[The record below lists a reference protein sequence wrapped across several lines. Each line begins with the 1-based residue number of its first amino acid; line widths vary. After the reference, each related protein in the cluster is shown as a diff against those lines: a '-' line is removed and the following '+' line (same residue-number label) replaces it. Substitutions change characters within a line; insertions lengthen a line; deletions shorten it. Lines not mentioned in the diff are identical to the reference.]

1 MKFQIL
7 IAGAALCVASYAQP
21 PKKAAPAATP
31 AKAAPQKAT
40 PEKPF
45 QSEAS
50 STISFAGK
58 EGEQTLEIT
67 NVTYEVTAAFIPGR
81 PQQER
86 LVLRKTTRLKQVV
99 GEMDTAATT
108 LLEAWPLGMDLKQK
122 PIYALKVEGLDG
134 KTLDGGLFVV
144 DRGLEE
150 VPWWSVYKL
159 GTAQHLFDTFVP
171 VVAFSISRSELT
183 QRYVGLEV
191 PADDVKDARLKEPHV
206 VAVVSY
212 ASSAKLIREAL
223 ITCDDPKLAAL
234 WRSFADSNRTMA
246 LVETESAN
254 PKGEP
259 ARALRITIKQE
270 YPSPPGTV
278 TLQIPVV
285 GDDLD
290 VAHAQLPAKA
300 HVAAWK
306 R

>member
-7 IAGAALCVASYAQP
+7 AVAAALCAASYAQP
-21 PKKAAPAATP
+21 AKKAAPP
-31 AKAAPQKAT
+31 ASTSKAA

-45 QSEAS
+45 QNQAS
-50 STISFAGK
+50 STISFTGK

-67 NVTYEVTAAFIPGR
+67 NVAYEVTNSFISGR
-81 PQQER
+81 PREER
-86 LVLRKTTRLKQVV
+86 LVLRKTIHTKEVV
-99 GEMDTAATT
+99 GDIGMEAST
-108 LLEAWPLGMDLKQK
+108 LLEAWPLGTDLKQK
-122 PIYALKVEGLDG
+122 PIYALKVEGKDG
-134 KTLDGGLFVV
+134 KTLDSGLFVV

-150 VPWWSVYKL
+150 VEWWSVYKL

-183 QRYVGLEV
+183 ERYAGLEV
-191 PADDVKDARLKEPHV
+191 PVDDVKDARLKEPHV

-212 ASSAKLIREAL
+212 ASAAKLIREAL
-223 ITCDDPKLAAL
+223 ITCDDPKQAELL
-234 WRSFADSNRTMA
+234 RSLADSNHALA
-246 LVETESAN
+246 LVETEPAN

-259 ARALRITIKQE
+259 ARTLRITIKQN

-278 TLQIPVV
+278 ALQIPIA

-290 VAHAQLPAKA
+290 VTHAQLPAKV